1 MLDFEE
7 GSSENSTA
15 VGDLLNRLKKRG
27 LDCSEQHRLL
37 IVRDGSPAIKKA
49 VKKHWPEAVQQEC
62 LVHMQRKT
70 RDKLRTK
77 DRADFDNFCTSLR
90 DAQGKEAGLEAFDD
104 MIDFLSERNA
114 AASIALKERE
124 VHLLA
129 FHRLNAPST
138 LNVTFL
144 STNSIENAF
153 RNWREAT
160 GNVKKWSLKKDM
172 VSRWSASGML
182 WAESGFNKIRHATDL
197 EALAAALAS
206 YDPSISLRSKDS
218 SPAANADTETSCTST
233 AK

>member
-1 MLDFEE
+1 M
-7 GSSENSTA
+7 
-15 VGDLLNRLKKRG
+15 
-27 LDCSEQHRLL
+27 
-37 IVRDGSPAIKKA
+37 KA
-49 VKKHWPEAVQQEC
+49 VY
-62 LVHMQRKT
+62 
-70 RDKLRTK
+70 
-77 DRADFDNFCTSLR
+77 
-90 DAQGKEAGLEAFDD
+90 
-104 MIDFLSERNA
+104 
-114 AASIALKERE
+114 
-124 VHLLA
+124 
-129 FHRLNAPST
+129 RLNAPST

-153 RNWREAT
+153 RIWREAT

-197 EALAAALAS
+197 EALAATLAS